1 MLIQRSKGFGNFLK
15 RTLFKSKSYWLRGK
29 VISWPLLWPLR
40 NTSAQLI
47 FQDGRCTCTYVS
59 KNLTCTVSHHIMQPG
74 LDHVF
79 SKIGSLVFYRNI
91 NRNKMLY
98 FTYAS
103 SIYKFYWN
111 LKKKANQMRGTM
123 NLVYMHLQGL
133 WKNCCGSKEDLLRIN
148 TFLLFGQIGSAYGSE
163 PLPQPLSLLRVSSFS
178 FSDRL
183 SSLLAS
189 LAYIH
194 LGQFILRGV
203 WSFHFYGCVQI
214 CSNMLTCCIMK
225 LYERPIFWRVNA
237 FSHKWVKKTQ
247 FPFLYHAPNLP
258 DRWQGEE
265 RAI

>member
-111 LKKKANQMRGTM
+111 LKKKVNQMRGTM

-163 PLPQPLSLLRVSSFS
+163 PFPQPLSLLRVSSFS
-178 FSDRL
+178 FSDRSTL
-183 SSLLAS
+183 FVTCFTGLYTLGAVHSKGRLVISFLWVRSNLFQYANLL
-189 LAYIH
+189 H
-194 LGQFILRGV
+194 HETVWKTNILK
-203 WSFHFYGCVQI
+203 S
-214 CSNMLTCCIMK
+214 
-225 LYERPIFWRVNA
+225 
-237 FSHKWVKKTQ
+237 
-247 FPFLYHAPNLP
+247 
-258 DRWQGEE
+258 
-265 RAI
+265 

>member
-1 MLIQRSKGFGNFLK
+1 M
-15 RTLFKSKSYWLRGK
+15 RGK

-40 NTSAQLI
+40 STSAQLI

-59 KNLTCTVSHHIMQPG
+59 KNLTCTVIHHIMQPG

-111 LKKKANQMRGTM
+111 LKKKVNQMRGTM

-148 TFLLFGQIGSAYGSE
+148 TFLLFGWTLTPAA
-163 PLPQPLSLLRVSSFS
+163 QPAPGIVFQLLRQTLFVTCFTGLYTLGAVHSKG
-178 FSDRL
+178 RL
-183 SSLLAS
+183 
-189 LAYIH
+189 I
-194 LGQFILRGV
+194 I
-203 WSFHFYGCVQI
+203 
-214 CSNMLTCCIMK
+214 
-225 LYERPIFWRVNA
+225 
-237 FSHKWVKKTQ
+237 
-247 FPFLYHAPNLP
+247 PFLWVRSNLFQYANLLHHETV
-258 DRWQGEE
+258 WKTN
-265 RAI
+265 ILKS